1 MNLTQRKIS
10 IGYRLYGLLVLF
22 ALGLAGLIA
31 VESWR
36 QSHALTALKQAE
48 LRSLTE
54 TAVGVLADHY
64 KMAQDGKLTADE
76 AKERAFDVLRAM
88 RYGGGNYFVV
98 QSMGAGYPVV
108 MHPARPDLVG
118 TDQTTLADAN
128 GKLFAKEMGDIA
140 QRAGKGTVQYVWPKA
155 GSEAP
160 VGKISYFEAF
170 RPWNMFVLTG
180 VYMDDL
186 SAIFWADFQTRLG
199 LGLGLLA
206 ILAVVAGLIVRS
218 ITAPLKSLQ
227 GAMLDLAEGQVD
239 VAIPGLERGDEIGD
253 MSRTVAVFQTNARE
267 RNHLQD
273 EQALEQKAQHD
284 RQIQIESAVTEFR
297 STVDALLSAV
307 AQSTHEMETTA
318 GTLSNIARA
327 SSERTSTAA
336 SASSEAS
343 SNVQS
348 VASAAEELSA
358 SIAEISGQVA
368 RTSQIVAKA
377 TQSTLV
383 TNQKVSSLALAAN
396 KIGEVV
402 TLIQA
407 IAEQTN
413 LLALNATIEAARA
426 GDAGRGFAVVAAEV
440 KELANQT
447 SKATEE
453 IGSQISA
460 IQASTGEAVQAIQ
473 EIAATMQTVDGYTT
487 EIAASVEQQGAATNE
502 ISHNVQQATRG
513 TMEVSEDIHSL
524 AASVNQTSEAA
535 GQVLGASGRV
545 SDQTERLRAAFDRFV
560 TTVAAA

>member
-1 MNLTQRKIS
+1 MNITQRKIS

-22 ALGLAGLIA
+22 ALGLAGLMG

-36 QSHALTALKQAE
+36 QSQSLTELKQAE
-48 LRSLTE
+48 LQSLTE
-54 TAVGVLADHY
+54 TAIGVLADHY
-64 KMAQDGKLTADE
+64 KMAQEGKLSTDE
-76 AKERAFDVLRAM
+76 ARERAFDVLRAM

-98 QSMGAGYPVV
+98 QSMGPGYPVV

-118 TDQTTLADAN
+118 TDQTKLADAN
-128 GKLFAKEMGDIA
+128 GKLFAKEMGDLA
-140 QRAGKGTVQYVWPKA
+140 QRVGKGTVEYVWPKA
-155 GSEAP
+155 GSDTP

-186 SAIFWADFQTRLG
+186 SAIFWADFRTRLG
-199 LGLGLLA
+199 LDVALLTV
-206 ILAVVAGLIVRS
+206 LAGVAFLIVRS
-218 ITAPLKSLQ
+218 ITRPLQALQ
-227 GAMLDLAEGQVD
+227 QSMQALADGGVD
-239 VAIPGLERGDEIGD
+239 ITVPGLDRGDEIGD
-253 MSRTVAVFQTNARE
+253 MSRTVAVFQANARE
-267 RNHLQD
+267 RNQLQAAQAG
-273 EQALEQKAQHD
+273 EQTAQLE
-284 RQIQIESAVTEFR
+284 RQARVEAAIRDFR
-297 STVDALLSAV
+297 STVDQLLSAV
-307 AQSTHEMETTA
+307 GESTRDMEATA
-318 GTLSNIARA
+318 GTLTGIARE
-327 SSERTSTAA
+327 SSERTTTAA
-336 SASSEAS
+336 SASTEAS

-383 TNQKVSSLALAAN
+383 TNQKVSSLAQAAN

-473 EIAATMQTVDGYTT
+473 EIAQTMQTVDGYTA

-502 ISHNVQQATRG
+502 ISHNVQQATQG
-513 TMEVSEDIHSL
+513 TMDVSQDIHRL

-535 GQVLGASGRV
+535 GQVLTASSRV
-545 SDQTERLRAAFDRFV
+545 SEQTDRLRAAFDRFV
-560 TTVAAA
+560 GSVSAA

>member
-22 ALGLAGLIA
+22 ALGLAGLIG

-36 QSHALTALKQAE
+36 QSQALAELKQDE

-64 KMAQDGKLTADE
+64 KMAQDGKLTTDE
-76 AKERAFDVLRAM
+76 AKARAFDVLRSM
-88 RYGGGNYFVV
+88 RYGDGNYFVV
-98 QSMGAGYPVV
+98 QSMSRGYPVV

-155 GSEAP
+155 GSDEP

-199 LGLGLLA
+199 LGLVLLA
-206 ILAVVAGLIVRS
+206 VLAVVAGLIVRS
-218 ITAPLKSLQ
+218 ITAPLTSLQ
-227 GAMLDLAEGQVD
+227 RAMQSLADGRVD
-239 VAIPGLERGDEIGD
+239 VVVPGLDRHDEIGD
-253 MSRTVAVFQTNARE
+253 MSRTVEVFQSNALE
-267 RNHLQD
+267 RNHLQQVQAE
-273 EQALEQKAQHD
+273 EQQTQQN
-284 RQIQIESAVTEFR
+284 RQVRIEAAVSEFR
-297 STVDALLSAV
+297 STVEALLSAV
-307 AQSTHEMETTA
+307 SQSTHEMESTA

-336 SASSEAS
+336 NASTEAS

-383 TNQKVSSLALAAN
+383 TNQKVSSLAQAAN

-453 IGSQISA
+453 IGSQIAA

-473 EIAATMQTVDGYTT
+473 EIASTMQTVDGYTT

-524 AASVNQTSEAA
+524 AASVNQTNEAA
-535 GQVLGASGRV
+535 SLVLGASGRV
-545 SDQTERLRAAFDRFV
+545 SEQTDRLRDAFDRFV